1 MKIYEFDMPYTLQ
14 NIAVKPIR
22 NKENLIL
29 LLLKVVKVM
38 TIEPYNNLLSIS
50 NYKLILVIDK
60 MSRLFF
66 CLKDKI
72 FTINFPLMVK
82 EKDNQLEFSYDGLVI
97 DSYAS
102 SLLISIFGKE
112 GIISKGIE
120 YLYEQI
126 TEEFISYEL
135 NDNDDIYYEL
145 INLYM
150 SFEPGYLRY
159 DLDIDHYVEGIH
171 PLKHLDINYND
182 NNTFKIGIED
192 NVEIN
197 INWMIDF
204 VDIKTNCRFLNND

>member
-14 NIAVKPIR
+14 NTAVKPIR

-29 LLLKVVKVM
+29 LLLEVVKVM
-38 TIEPYNNLLSIS
+38 TVENYNNRLSI
-50 NYKLILVIDK
+50 NHYKLVLVVDK

-66 CLKDKI
+66 RLEDKI
-72 FTINFPLMVK
+72 FTVNFPLMVK
-82 EKDNQLEFSYDGLVI
+82 EKDNRLAFSYNGLVI
-97 DSYAS
+97 DSYTS
-102 SLLISIFGKE
+102 SLLISIFRKE

-120 YLYEQI
+120 FLYEQI
-126 TEEFISYEL
+126 IEEFISYEL
-135 NDNDDIYYEL
+135 NDNNDIYYEL
-145 INLYM
+145 INLFIY
-150 SFEPGYLRY
+150 FEPGYLRY

-192 NVEIN
+192 NAEID

-204 VDIKTNCRFLNND
+204 VNIKTNCRFLNND